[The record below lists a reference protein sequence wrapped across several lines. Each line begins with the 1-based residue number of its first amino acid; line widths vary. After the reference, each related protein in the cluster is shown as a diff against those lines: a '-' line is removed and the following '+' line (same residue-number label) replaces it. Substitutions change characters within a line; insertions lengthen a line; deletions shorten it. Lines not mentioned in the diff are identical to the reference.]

1 MIIIFMQDE
10 LDLIWVLYIL
20 QSQKDGDD
28 YKGMTKDV
36 EKRLLEHNTGQST
49 FTSTKMP
56 WQLVYQKE
64 MPNKR
69 EAIIEKKRLKELN
82 RKSLEKILQG

>member
-1 MIIIFMQDE
+1 MSWF
-10 LDLIWVLYIL
+10 LYIL
-20 QSQKDGDD
+20 QSQNDGDY
-28 YKGMTKDV
+28 YKGVTQDI
-36 EKRLLEHNTGQST
+36 EKRLFEHNTGQST

-69 EAIIEKKRLKELN
+69 VAIIEKKRLKKLN
-82 RKSLEKILQG
+82 RKSFEKSLPG

>member
-1 MIIIFMQDE
+1 MSWF
-10 LDLIWVLYIL
+10 LYIL
-20 QSQKDGDD
+20 QNQKDGDD
-28 YKGMTKDV
+28 YKGVTQDI
-36 EKRLLEHNTGQST
+36 EKRLFEHNTGQSR

-69 EAIIEKKRLKELN
+69 EAMIEKN
-82 RKSLEKILQG
+82 V

>member
-1 MIIIFMQDE
+1 MIIIFMQDVP
-10 LDLIWVLYIL
+10 DLHWFLYIL

-36 EKRLLEHNTGQST
+36 EKQLLEHNTGQST
-49 FTSTKMP
+49 FTSTKTP

-64 MPNKR
+64 MPTN
-69 EAIIEKKRLKELN
+69 LKP
-82 RKSLEKILQG
+82 

>member
-1 MIIIFMQDE
+1 MSWF
-10 LDLIWVLYIL
+10 LYIL

-28 YKGMTKDV
+28 YKGMTQDN

-49 FTSTKMP
+49 FTSTKTP

-69 EAIIEKKRLKELN
+69 VAIIEKKRLKKLN
-82 RKSLEKILQG
+82 RKSLEKLLQD

>member
-69 EAIIEKKRLKELN
+69 EAMIEKN
-82 RKSLEKILQG
+82 V

>member
-1 MIIIFMQDE
+1 
-10 LDLIWVLYIL
+10 L
-20 QSQKDGDD
+20 QNQKDGDD
-28 YKGMTKDV
+28 YKGVTQDI
-36 EKRLLEHNTGQST
+36 EKRLFEHNTGQSR

-69 EAIIEKKRLKELN
+69 EAMIEKN
-82 RKSLEKILQG
+82 V

>member
-1 MIIIFMQDE
+1 MSWF
-10 LDLIWVLYIL
+10 LYIL
-20 QSQKDGDD
+20 QSQKDGDY
-28 YKGMTKDV
+28 YKGVTQDI
-36 EKRLLEHNTGQST
+36 EKRLFEHNTGQST